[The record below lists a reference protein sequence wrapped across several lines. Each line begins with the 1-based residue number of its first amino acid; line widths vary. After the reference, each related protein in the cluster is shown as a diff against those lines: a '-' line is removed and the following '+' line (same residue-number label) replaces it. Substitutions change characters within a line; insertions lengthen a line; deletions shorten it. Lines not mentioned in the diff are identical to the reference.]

1 VIDEAREMKKQ
12 LTSDGIK
19 TILMPFGWKSVFFVC
34 LFLAAGRLDIF
45 SAWLFLGMDYM
56 GVIIVSVIFWKLA
69 PELANERA
77 SIKEGTK
84 PWDKVFLAFYF
95 TISLICF
102 PIVAGLDVGRYHWS
116 HIHINYAIAGIFLYT
131 LCVAFGS
138 WAIVVNRFFET
149 TVRIQKERG
158 HQVITSGPYR
168 FVRHPGYLS
177 MILGALSASFII
189 GSLYS
194 LIPGGLGIIAVI
206 VRTWLEDRTLQEELD
221 GYREYASRVRW
232 RLVPGI
238 W

>member
-1 VIDEAREMKKQ
+1 MQKQ
-12 LTSDGIK
+12 LTQDGVK
-19 TILMPFGWKSVFFVC
+19 TILMPFGWKAVFYICF
-34 LFLAAGRLDIF
+34 FLAAGRLDIF
-45 SAWLFLGMDYM
+45 RAWLLLGIDYL
-56 GVIIVSVIFWKLA
+56 GVVVVSVIFWKLA
-69 PELANERA
+69 PELANQRA
-77 SIKEGTK
+77 TIKEGTK

-95 TISLICF
+95 TISLIAF

-116 HIHINYAIAGIFLYT
+116 ELHINYAIAGVILFA

-149 TVRIQKERG
+149 TVRIQTDRG
-158 HQVITSGPYR
+158 HKVITGGPYR

-189 GSLYS
+189 GSGYS
-194 LIPGGLGIIAVI
+194 LIPCGVAIIALL
-206 VRTWLEDRTLQEELD
+206 VRTYLEDRTLQEELN

-232 RLVPGI
+232 RLIPGL

>member
-1 VIDEAREMKKQ
+1 MKQQ
-12 LTSDGIK
+12 LTKDGVK
-19 TILMPFGWKSVFFVC
+19 TILMPFGWKAVFFIC
-34 LFLAAGRLDIF
+34 FFLAAGRLDIPR
-45 SAWLFLGMDYM
+45 AWIFLGMDYM
-56 GVIIVSVIFWKLA
+56 GLIMVSVVFWKLT
-69 PELANERA
+69 PELANHRA

-84 PWDKVFLAFYF
+84 PWDKVFLTFYF
-95 TISLICF
+95 TISLIAY
-102 PIVAGLDVGRYHWS
+102 PIIAGLDVGRYHWS
-116 HIHINYAIAGIFLYT
+116 ELHINYAIAGVILFA

-138 WAIVVNRFFET
+138 WAIVVNQFFET
-149 TVRIQKERG
+149 TVRIQTDRG
-158 HQVITSGPYR
+158 HKVITDGPYR

-194 LIPGGLGIIAVI
+194 LIPGGLAIIAVVI
-206 VRTWLEDRTLQEELD
+206 RTSLEDRTLQEELD